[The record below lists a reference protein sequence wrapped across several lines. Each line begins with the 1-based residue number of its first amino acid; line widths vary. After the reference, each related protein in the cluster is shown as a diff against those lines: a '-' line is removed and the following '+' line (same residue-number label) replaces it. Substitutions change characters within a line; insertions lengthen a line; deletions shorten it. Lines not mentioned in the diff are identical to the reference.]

1 MIMAPGRFRVQFVRP
16 LGGWRP
22 QHPFCLQ
29 VFVWLP
35 LLAFSTGHVVAQPQ
49 PSDARL
55 ADSEHPVLVRLA
67 GGESKSI
74 RIPASAGDFLQMV
87 ASSDSRL
94 VVKTSLYDYT
104 GALVAVTPSLG
115 GTGGEAQIAA
125 YAESTGDFRLQVTS
139 QMLSAAVQTCKVTLT
154 IRHTSTEVERT
165 DAAGHR
171 AFAKAAAEAA
181 SGPNGMRAAV
191 AWLDEPIDLARR
203 AGDTVLEL
211 RAVFGKGQFLAMLGD
226 LQSSLP
232 FFDQALELCSK
243 AGIPRAE
250 AHALDDIGLV
260 YANLER
266 YTDAIERYNRALAL
280 QRQTAQPWETALT
293 LSNLAD
299 AESALG
305 RIDIAL
311 ECLQRQERIR
321 RDLNDEFGLSETWL
335 GMADVYLMMGEPE
348 LALEKLIDTLPH
360 WRRFRG
366 KEDGKES
373 EIAAYRNLGRA
384 YAAIGNY
391 DSAEAALGA
400 AMKLARALGNLRI
413 TADTLVIEAQ
423 LSPLRGD
430 TARSLKAAAEALAA
444 SRAAEYRRGE
454 ALALIELAKLRMGTG
469 QVRSAVP
476 LLKRALEIAT
486 QLGQPYDEANARR
499 VLGMAHVALGD
510 QAAAGEEFMN
520 ALAIQR
526 RIGDRFG
533 EVQTLAEAGRLQ
545 ERAGQLEQALTTL
558 EEALAVI
565 NQTRSSLAAP
575 ELRASYL
582 ASQRAAFELSVKVL
596 IRLHE
601 KHPDAGYDVRAFDVS
616 ERAHARTLLD
626 ALGSAHGTL
635 DHEADRELTARLRA
649 LDASLHLLASSEQSH
664 HRDERIAELLTT
676 RNQLELESQ
685 VQRDASSARANEST
699 APLPLPAIRKQLL
712 DGDTV
717 LLEYL
722 TGPQQTHLWV
732 VSRAGLH
739 HYALPG
745 EEALRTAVGRLY
757 QALTAANR
765 LPVNMKVAERHAAL
779 AASDDTASSEAE
791 GLARILLPM
800 PPSQLGKGSI
810 LIVGDGPI
818 QLVPFAFL
826 PTPGDAAHKLTRG
839 HTIAVEPSASVL
851 AQMRKSR
858 ASETGQRVLI
868 VADPV
873 YSRSDPRFPIA
884 PEPASAT
891 IAPAGY
897 RPFVTIPL
905 ARRLKSLPALPM
917 SRVEADQLAALAH
930 GSATALLDFD
940 AAPGTFKHFAEDP
953 FSIIHIATHTLLDD
967 RHPDL
972 SGLVLS
978 LVDRKGRPL
987 DGFLPLLDI
996 YQMRLRAHLVV
1007 LSACETY
1014 IGSDLR
1020 GEGLLGL
1027 ARGFLYAGARQ
1038 VVASLWKVD
1047 DRATAVFMQHFY
1059 TALLRDK
1066 LSAAAALNQA
1076 QIKMS
1081 QDPAWRSP
1089 RYWAGFVLA
1098 GDLQ

>member
-1 MIMAPGRFRVQFVRP
+1 LFD
-16 LGGWRP
+16 
-22 QHPFCLQ
+22 
-29 VFVWLP
+29 
-35 LLAFSTGHVVAQPQ
+35 STGV
-49 PSDARL
+49 
-55 ADSEHPVLVRLA
+55 
-67 GGESKSI
+67 
-74 RIPASAGDFLQMV
+74 
-87 ASSDSRL
+87 
-94 VVKTSLYDYT
+94 
-104 GALVAVTPSLG
+104 LVAVTPSLG
-115 GTGGEAQIAA
+115 GTGGEAEIAA
-125 YAESTGDFRLQVTS
+125 YAETTGDFRLQITS
-139 QMLSAAVQTCKVTLT
+139 QMLSPEAQTCTL
-154 IRHTSTEVERT
+154 RLMLRRVSTAGDRN
-165 DAAGHR
+165 DATAHR

-181 SGPNGMRAAV
+181 TGPNGLRAAV
-191 AWLDEPIDLARR
+191 ALLDEPIELARR

-226 LQSSLP
+226 LSSSLP
-232 FFDQALELCSK
+232 YFDQALELCRK

-260 YANLER
+260 YADLER
-266 YTDAIERYNRALAL
+266 YNDAIESYNRALEL

-299 AESALG
+299 AESAMG
-305 RIDIAL
+305 RMDIAL

-321 RDLNDEFGLSETWL
+321 KDLNDEFGLSETWL
-335 GMADVYLMMGEPE
+335 GMGDVYLMMGEPE

-360 WRRFRG
+360 WPRFRG

-373 EIAAYRNLGRA
+373 EIGAYRNLGRA

-391 DSAEAALGA
+391 DSAEAALGT
-400 AMKLARALGNLRI
+400 AMKLARALGNRRV
-413 TADTLVIEAQ
+413 TADTLVVEAQ

-430 TARSLKAAAEALAA
+430 SVQSLKAAKEALAA

-454 ALALIELAKLRMGTG
+454 ALALIELGKLQIGSGRA
-469 QVRSAVP
+469 RSAVP
-476 LLKRALEIAT
+476 LLKQALDIAI
-486 QLGQPYDEANARR
+486 QLGQPYDEANARG
-499 VLGMAHVALGD
+499 VLGMAQVALD
-510 QAAAGEEFMN
+510 EQNAARQEFSL

-533 EVQTLAEAGRLQ
+533 EVQTLVEAGRLQ
-545 ERAGQLEQALTTL
+545 ERTGQLEQALATL

-582 ASQRAAFELSVKVL
+582 ASQRAAFELSVRVL
-596 IRLHE
+596 IRLQE
-601 KHPDAGYDVRAFDVS
+601 KHPDAGYDVQAFNVS

-626 ALGSAHGTL
+626 ALGSARGAV
-635 DHEADRELTARLRA
+635 DQDADRESTARLRA
-649 LDASLHLLASSEQSH
+649 LDASLHLLASSEQSR
-664 HRDERIAELLTT
+664 HRDQRIAQLLTT
-676 RNQLELESQ
+676 RNQLELESR
-685 VQRDASSARANEST
+685 VQRGASSVQASKST
-699 APLPLPAIRKQLL
+699 APLTLAAIREQLL

-732 VSRAGLH
+732 ASRAGLH

-745 EEALRTAVGRLY
+745 EDVLRTAIGRLY
-757 QALTAANR
+757 GSLTAANR
-765 LPVNMKVAERHAAL
+765 LSTTMRIAERHAVL
-779 AASDDTASSEAE
+779 AASDETASREAQSI
-791 GLARILLPM
+791 ARILLPM
-800 PPSQLGKGSI
+800 PPSQLGKGPI

-818 QLVPFAFL
+818 QLVPFALL
-826 PTPGDAAHKLTRG
+826 PAPGDPARKLANA

-858 ASETGQRVLI
+858 GSETGERVLI

-873 YSRSDPRFPIA
+873 YNRSDPRFPVA
-884 PEPASAT
+884 VGPASAT

-897 RPFVTIPL
+897 RPFVTTPL
-905 ARRLKSLPALPM
+905 DQRLSSLAPLPM
-917 SRVEADQLAALAH
+917 SHVESEQLAALAH
-930 GSATALLDFD
+930 GHATKLLDFD
-940 AAPGTFKHFAEDP
+940 ATPATFKRMAEDP

-978 LVDRKGRPL
+978 LVDRKGRRR

-996 YQMRLRAHLVV
+996 YQMHLRAHLVV

-1014 IGSDLR
+1014 IGNDLR

-1066 LSAAAALNQA
+1066 LAAPAALNRA

-1081 QDPAWRSP
+1081 QDPAWSPP

-1098 GDLQ
+1098 GELQ

>member
-1 MIMAPGRFRVQFVRP
+1 M
-16 LGGWRP
+16 
-22 QHPFCLQ
+22 
-29 VFVWLP
+29 
-35 LLAFSTGHVVAQPQ
+35 LAFSSYPGFAQSQ
-49 PSDARL
+49 PSDALL

-74 RIPASAGDFLQMV
+74 RIPARAGDFLQMV
-87 ASSDSRL
+87 AASDSQL
-94 VVKTSLYDYT
+94 VVKTSLYDST

-125 YAESTGDFRLQVTS
+125 YAETSGDFRLQITS
-139 QMLSAAVQTCKVTLT
+139 QMLSAAVRTCT
-154 IRHTSTEVERT
+154 IRLTLRR
-165 DAAGHR
+165 AAGEGDRTEAAAHR

-181 SGPNGMRAAV
+181 TGPKGIRAAI
-191 AWLDEPIDLARR
+191 ALLDEPIDLARR

-226 LQSSLP
+226 LQASLP
-232 FFDQALELCSK
+232 FFDQALELCRQ

-250 AHALDDIGLV
+250 AHTLDDIGLV
-260 YANLER
+260 YADLER
-266 YTDAIERYNRALAL
+266 YNEAIERYNRALEL
-280 QRQTAQPWETALT
+280 EQKTAQPWETALT

-299 AESALG
+299 AESAVG
-305 RIDIAL
+305 RMDIAL
-311 ECLQRQERIR
+311 ECLKRQERIR
-321 RDLNDEFGLSETWL
+321 KDLNDEFGLSETWL

-348 LALEKLIDTLPH
+348 LALEKLIGTLPH

-384 YAAIGNY
+384 YAAAGNY
-391 DSAEAALGA
+391 GSAEAALGT
-400 AMKLARALGNLRI
+400 AMKLARTLGNPRI
-413 TADTLVIEAQ
+413 TAETLVIEAQ

-430 TARSLKAAAEALAA
+430 AAQSLKVANEALAA

-454 ALALIELAKLRMGTG
+454 ALALIEIAKLRIGTG
-469 QVRSAVP
+469 RVRSAVP
-476 LLKRALEIAT
+476 LLKQALAIAT
-486 QLGQPYDEANARR
+486 QLGQPYDEADARR
-499 VLGMAHVALGD
+499 VLGMAQVALGE
-510 QAAAGEEFMN
+510 QSAAAKEFMT
-520 ALAIQR
+520 ALGIQR
-526 RIGDRFG
+526 RIGNRFG
-533 EVQTLAEAGRLQ
+533 EVQTLVEAGRLQ
-545 ERAGQLEQALTTL
+545 ERAGRLEQALATL

-565 NQTRSSLAAP
+565 DRTRSSLAAP

-582 ASQRAAFELSVKVL
+582 ASQRTAYELSVRVL
-596 IRLHE
+596 IGLHE
-601 KHPDAGYDVRAFDVS
+601 QHPDAGYDVRAFNIS

-626 ALGSAHGTL
+626 ALGSARGAL
-635 DHEADRELTARLRA
+635 DRDTDREVTARLRA

-676 RNQLELESQ
+676 RNQLELESE
-685 VQRDASSARANEST
+685 VQRGAASGHAIKST
-699 APLPLPAIRKQLL
+699 APLPLPAIREQLL
-712 DGDTV
+712 AGDTV

-732 VSRAGLH
+732 ASRAGLH
-739 HYALPG
+739 HYTLPG

-757 QALTAANR
+757 HALTAANR
-765 LPVNMKVAERHAAL
+765 LPTNMRIAERHAAL
-779 AASDDTASSEAE
+779 TALDQTASREAE
-791 GLARILLPM
+791 SLARTLLPM
-800 PPSQLGKGSI
+800 PPAELGNGPI

-826 PTPGDAAHKLTRG
+826 PTPGDRNRKLANV

-851 AQMRKSR
+851 AQMRKFR
-858 ASETGQRVLI
+858 GSETGERVLI

-884 PEPASAT
+884 TAPVSAAL
-891 IAPAGY
+891 APAGY
-897 RPFVTIPL
+897 RPFVATPL
-905 ARRLKSLPALPM
+905 DRRLKSLPALPM
-917 SRVEADQLAALAH
+917 SHVEAEQLAALAH
-930 GSATALLDFD
+930 GRATTLLDFD
-940 AAPGTFKHFAEDP
+940 AAPATFKRFAEEP

-967 RHPDL
+967 RYPDL

-978 LVDRKGRPL
+978 LVDRKGRRL

-1014 IGSDLR
+1014 IGNDLR

-1066 LSAAAALNQA
+1066 LGTPAALNQA